1 MDTRLSFPTT
11 DAASRLR
18 FGVTGMTCASCV
30 DRLEKALAQV
40 PGVQS
45 ASVNLAT
52 ETARVQVIAGTLREA
67 LAAAIAAA
75 GYEGAPVPDAHT
87 AYHRSVARATT
98 ALSSVRVLSNTLLL
112 QRWAPRPRS

>member
-1 MDTRLSFPTT
+1 MDTRLSFETT
-11 DAASRLR
+11 DATFGLR

-52 ETARVQVIAGTLREA
+52 KIARVQVIAGKPREA
-67 LAAAIAAA
+67 LVAAIAAA
-75 GYEGAPVPDAHT
+75 RYEVTPVPDART
-87 AYHRSVARATT
+87 AYHRSGAGAAM
-98 ALSSVRVLSNTLLL
+98 ALSSVSVLSNTPM
-112 QRWAPRPRS
+112 PRR